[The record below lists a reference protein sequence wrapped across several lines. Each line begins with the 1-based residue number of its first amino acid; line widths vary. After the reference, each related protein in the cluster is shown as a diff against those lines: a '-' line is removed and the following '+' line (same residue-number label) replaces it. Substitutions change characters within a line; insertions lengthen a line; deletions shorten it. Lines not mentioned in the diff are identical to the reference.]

1 VKRKD
6 TGNLGESIAQD
17 FLKKKGCRILE
28 TNFRCHPGE
37 IDIIA
42 LQGNT
47 LVFVEVRCKTNS
59 RFGSP
64 EESITYT
71 KMEHL
76 KAAAIYY
83 LQNHGKYLDSWRI
96 DLIAIELD
104 TNHKLKRINQI
115 ENAIEE

>member
-1 VKRKD
+1 MKRKD
-6 TGNLGESIAQD
+6 TGNLGEFLAQD
-17 FLKKKGCRILE
+17 FLKKKGYRILE
-28 TNFRCHPGE
+28 TNFRCHSGE

-42 LQGNT
+42 LQRNT
-47 LVFVEVRCKTNS
+47 LVFAEVRCKTNS

-76 KAAAIYY
+76 KAAALYY
-83 LQNHGKYLDSWRI
+83 LQNHGKYFDSWRI
-96 DLIAIELD
+96 DLVAIELD
-104 TNHKLKRINQI
+104 ADYKLKRINQI